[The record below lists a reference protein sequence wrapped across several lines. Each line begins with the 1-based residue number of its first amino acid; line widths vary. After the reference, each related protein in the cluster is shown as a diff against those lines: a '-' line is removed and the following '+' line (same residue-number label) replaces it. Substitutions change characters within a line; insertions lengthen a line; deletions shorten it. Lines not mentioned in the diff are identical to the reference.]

1 MVLAIKQTE
10 IKILQNSHRFAG
22 FMVLTAPDVASVLIE
37 LGYLSNKHA
46 EKMLNS
52 VLYKRKIINSLVLAI
67 NQYFSQ

>member
-37 LGYLSNKHA
+37 LGYLSNKHE